1 MANIGAQPTREWPS
15 ACGPRPQRAAP
26 SRSCPCAYDDRMTT
40 PVSFT
45 THIPTPPI
53 TAPPELWPWA
63 CAQLATAP
71 RTTDETLAADWAET
85 AVLVRLRAT
94 GALVPRPGTDRN
106 GLVGPVYPL
115 LARLTDHGESP
126 SSSRTVRKSY
136 AALHAVVM
144 LVWLEWTRACDV
156 TPAKFNNATAEL
168 AAESLATLAKHWGP
182 VSHDVPVPPPVCR
195 DDLRV
200 WLLSPEP
207 AVREYAV
214 NLLGRLGPA
223 LAAQPSVAS
232 AQPSGP
238 PTESAVAASP
248 SGGAQPSVVRRPG
261 RAR

>member
-1 MANIGAQPTREWPS
+1 
-15 ACGPRPQRAAP
+15 
-26 SRSCPCAYDDRMTT
+26 MTT
-40 PVSFT
+40 P
-45 THIPTPPI
+45 PPNP
-53 TAPPELWPWA
+53 TAPPAARPAGAPPEFWPWA
-63 CAQLATAP
+63 CAHLATAP
-71 RTTDETLAADWAET
+71 RTSDAALAADWAET

-136 AALHAVVM
+136 AILHAVAM

-156 TPAKFNNATAEL
+156 TPAKVNDATAEL
-168 AAESLATLAKHWGP
+168 AEESLATLAKHWGP
-182 VSHDVPVPPPVCR
+182 VSPDVPVPPPVCR

-214 NLLGRLGPA
+214 NLLGRLGPT
-223 LAAQPSVAS
+223 LAAQSAGSAAQALGAARPSLGA
-232 AQPSGP
+232 
-238 PTESAVAASP
+238 PTA
-248 SGGAQPSVVRRPG
+248 GGRRPG